1 MMLIA
6 TCFISNDAAAVQ
18 HYGVELPE
26 QVILAKT
33 DSLFHSQMSAL
44 PFFGPKVEVIRQV
57 EKIYEPENKT
67 ASFYLVLLL
76 LLTLGILRMAF
87 PSYFRYLYNSFM
99 SPMSNKRA
107 LREQIEQNTAANTAM
122 NIFFCISLGLFVYVI
137 VAQRTD
143 LLKTSRISPNLFLI
157 GSILLSGL
165 IYFIKLA
172 ILKFIGWAFKM
183 EQATNDY
190 LYNVF
195 LINKILGVA
204 LLPFSIIL
212 AFGSGNWLN
221 LIFIVA
227 IALGIILLFNRYT
240 RSWSSLGSF
249 FQFSKF
255 HFFMYFCASEL
266 LPLAILAKFTYNILV

>member
-1 MMLIA
+1 MLTA
-6 TCFISNDAAAVQ
+6 ACFTANDAAAVNQ
-18 HYGVELPE
+18 YGVEIPE
-26 QVILAKT
+26 QVIMAKT
-33 DSLFHSQMSAL
+33 DSLYQSRMSAL
-44 PFFGPKVEVIRQV
+44 PFFSPKVEVIRQV
-57 EKIYEPENKT
+57 EKVYEAENKT

-107 LREQIEQNTAANTAM
+107 LREQIEQNTAANAAM

-143 LLKTSRISPNLFLI
+143 VLKTSQITPNLFLI

-165 IYFIKLA
+165 IYFIKLV

-212 AFGSGNWLN
+212 AFGTGNWLN

-227 IALGIILLFNRYT
+227 IALSIILLFNRYT